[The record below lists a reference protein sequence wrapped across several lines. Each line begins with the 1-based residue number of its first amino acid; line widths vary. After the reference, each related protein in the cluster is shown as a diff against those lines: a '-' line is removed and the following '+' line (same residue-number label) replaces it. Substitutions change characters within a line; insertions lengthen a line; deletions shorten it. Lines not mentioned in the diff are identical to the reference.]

1 MMEVILFL
9 ARGQYWPEKY
19 GRLMQECRQYWILQV
34 IPYYQIIGRSPKLS
48 CILPTTTQ
56 LIPQQLSWW
65 NSFRRPRLRYHDLVA
80 VNIPLTV
87 EAKSHHKIVNTSC
100 EVENTTLALNDSDT
114 HIFDFKCRTANE
126 IRASSCLQ
134 KLLCIDIEKADIWV
148 KANRSFSLINPAD
161 ISLNYKA
168 CLDADISEATIRENA
183 WLLSYPHNI
192 FKTKMKLIK
201 NMFFTN
207 FQNGIPLFRL
217 GIFRLLAL
225 SKQLI
230 YDVRWYGGSNRIQY
244 LAEQLQ
250 CSMFEVCQL
259 IVKYQFMQ
267 NHPFDKLRDTLK
279 ILLHYRIE
287 REAIMNDCWAFR
299 QNPETIIDRLERIR
313 EAGIFP
319 VKPWMVRC
327 IEPVIARR
335 INKESH
341 RRAILGENGT
351 IIYYLSERFQCDE
364 NKVAVILSKL
374 PQIKHVSGPKTKKV
388 VDFLIENEYTIEH
401 VIRVPRILF
410 HGVEKAQKRLNEL
423 LEYGHKPKSLIVFCK
438 TEKEY
443 NEYLERIKKKWLKN
457 EKK

>member
-1 MMEVILFL
+1 MIATPTFLILNAEQLTRSEPQAASRNYSALILKRLIFGSKLIEVLVSSI
-9 ARGQYWPEKY
+9 
-19 GRLMQECRQYWILQV
+19 
-34 IPYYQIIGRSPKLS
+34 
-48 CILPTTTQ
+48 Q
-56 LIPQQLSWW
+56 LIYRLIIKHAWTLTYLRQLS
-65 NSFRRPRLRYHDLVA
+65 
-80 VNIPLTV
+80 
-87 EAKSHHKIVNTSC
+87 
-100 EVENTTLALNDSDT
+100 
-114 HIFDFKCRTANE
+114 
-126 IRASSCLQ
+126 
-134 KLLCIDIEKADIWV
+134 EKM
-148 KANRSFSLINPAD
+148 
-161 ISLNYKA
+161 
-168 CLDADISEATIRENA
+168 
-183 WLLSYPHNI
+183 H
-192 FKTKMKLIK
+192 
-201 NMFFTN
+201 
-207 FQNGIPLFRL
+207 

-230 YDVRWYGGSNRIQY
+230 YDVRWYGASNRIQY

-443 NEYLERIKKKWLKN
+443 NEYLKRIKKKWLKN